1 MFKSFRLRT
10 PDWILFGLDTVR
22 QIGSEAKRLGA
33 GRVMVLTDP
42 GVAKS
47 GSLEPVTESLKGE
60 GLEYDVFDQVE
71 PEPSIQSLMEASRMA
86 KAGKFDV
93 FVALGGGSSM
103 DTTKLVSAM
112 MTNEGDI
119 QDFFGVDNVPKRGL
133 PTIMV
138 TTTSGTGSE
147 VTRMAVFTDTEAN

>member
-112 MTNEGDI
+112 MTNEGD
-119 QDFFGVDNVPKRGL
+119 F
-133 PTIMV
+133 
-138 TTTSGTGSE
+138 SE
-147 VTRMAVFTDTEAN
+147 QS

>member
-22 QIGSEAKRLGA
+22 QVGPEAKRLGA
-33 GRVMVLTDP
+33 GRVMVLTDQ

-47 GSLEPVTESLKGE
+47 GLLEPVFESLKGE

-86 KAGKFDV
+86 KEGKFDV
-93 FVALGGGSSM
+93 FIALGGGSSM

-112 MTNEGDI
+112 MTNAGEI
-119 QDFFGVDNVPKRGL
+119 QDFFGVDNVP
-133 PTIMV
+133 
-138 TTTSGTGSE
+138 
-147 VTRMAVFTDTEAN
+147 